1 MGGSSEGGGM
11 SQLSIVIPS
20 RNAANLVSCV
30 CAIKHFERDFN
41 LIIVDDGIVWPNS
54 EWKMFVTG
62 GNTVV
67 RGVEPFIFSRNANIG
82 IRAAGEDDVILM
94 NDDALLETPGGFTA
108 MQRYAWEHPYTG
120 ILSAKTNRC
129 NHGLPFSLS
138 FVCVLIPRWTVDIVG
153 PLDERFTGFI
163 DGEMV
168 YGGEDDDYCYRAR
181 QAGQTIGVFE
191 ECVVDHSKLKST
203 FRPDGRGLPIN
214 ATRKRFQEIHGF
226 EMRTR

>member
-1 MGGSSEGGGM
+1 M
-11 SQLSIVIPS
+11 SQLTVVIPS
-20 RNAANLVSCV
+20 RNDENLLACLDRIAQHEPTVRV
-30 CAIKHFERDFN
+30 AI
-41 LIIVDDGIVWPNS
+41 IDDGLPPGTWRSAIPG
-54 EWKMFVTG
+54 KKPFV
-62 GNTVV
+62 
-67 RGVEPFIFSRNANIG
+67 FSRNVNIG
-82 IRAAGEDDVILM
+82 IEAAGEDDVILL

-108 MQRYAWEHPYTG
+108 MQRYAWENPLTG

-138 FVCVLIPRWTVDIVG
+138 FVCVLIPRWTVDIIG

-168 YGGEDDDYCYRAR
+168 YGGEDDDYCFRAR
-181 QAGQTIGVFE
+181 RAGLKIGVFE

-214 ATRKRFQEIHGF
+214 ATRKRFKEIHGV
-226 EMRTR
+226 EMRSC

>member
-1 MGGSSEGGGM
+1 M
-11 SQLSIVIPS
+11 SHLSIVIPS
-20 RNAANLVSCV
+20 RNAANLLACV
-30 CAIKHFERDFN
+30 GALKHCERDFN
-41 LIIVDDGIVWPNS
+41 LVIVDDGIVWPNG
-54 EWKMFVTG
+54 EWKMFVTSG
-62 GNTVV
+62 AKVIPGK
-67 RGVEPFIFSRNANIG
+67 EPFIFSRNANQG

-108 MQRYAWEHPYTG
+108 MQRYAWEHPPCG
-120 ILSAKTNRC
+120 LLSAKTNRC

-138 FVCVLIPRWTVDIVG
+138 FVCVLIPRWTVDLIG
-153 PLDERFTGFI
+153 FLDERFTGHI

-168 YGGEDDDYCYRAR
+168 YGGEDDDYSYRAR
-181 QAGQTIGVFE
+181 QAGLTIGVFN